1 MLNEMRRFSDRIQ
14 PWLHYVPISIDYS
27 DLYDTFIFFR
37 GGLSGEN
44 NHDELAKKIGYA
56 GSAWADT
63 FWRDEDATAYMYRYV
78 LSFLHESCLDHLWVS
93 RLLLEYARIMSLDR
107 EAMSFKLHPR

>member
-1 MLNEMRRFSDRIQ
+1 M
-14 PWLHYVPISIDYS
+14 PISIDYS

-56 GSAWADT
+56 GSSWADT

-78 LSFLHESCLDHLWVS
+78 QIPIQYQRFVLITNKQ